1 MKKKGYVLVRYE
13 DGMVEPAVICSDR
26 YLSVGSEVMV
36 DSGDTGIAVSEI
48 CGYMHA
54 EEEIEKIERIF
65 EVDPG
70 SLPRVIGQV
79 HRDYWE
85 EAEDA

>member
-13 DGMVEPAVICSDR
+13 NGLVEPAVICSDR

-36 DSGDTGIAVSEI
+36 DSGNLGIVVSEI

>member
-13 DGMVEPAVICSDR
+13 DGLVEPAVICSDR

-36 DSGDTGIAVSEI
+36 DSGDVGIAVSEI

-85 EAEDA
+85 ETEDA